1 MYFPLF
7 LGFVVGVIL
16 VRASENTFDS
26 SLDVEWKN
34 WKLQYNRHY
43 IEGEETNRR
52 MIWESAMSYIEQHNR
67 EYAMGK
73 HTFTVGINQ
82 FGDLT
87 NEEFNKLMNGFLI
100 NEGESS
106 IAKVEECDGFDETN
120 ENDLKLPE
128 SFDWRK
134 KGVVTPIKNQGQC
147 RSCWAFSAT
156 GALEGQMGKR
166 GKLISLSEQNLLD
179 CDLQSFG
186 CNGGYMESAFDCIQK
201 EGGINSEKVY
211 PYTAMKSDCRFRRDK
226 VVAKVR
232 KYCTLRKNETALA
245 KGVTKVGPISIAI
258 NARLESF
265 QYYNGGI
272 YYDPQCSNQN
282 VNHAMLAIGYGIE
295 DGDNY
300 WLIKNRY
307 VP

>member
-1 MYFPLF
+1 
-7 LGFVVGVIL
+7 
-16 VRASENTFDS
+16 
-26 SLDVEWKN
+26 
-34 WKLQYNRHY
+34 
-43 IEGEETNRR
+43 
-52 MIWESAMSYIEQHNR
+52 MIWESAMSYIKQHNR

-106 IAKVEECDGFDETN
+106 IAKVEEYDGFDETN

-134 KGVVTPIKNQGQC
+134 KGVVTPIKNQGKC
-147 RSCWAFSAT
+147 GSCWAFSAT

-179 CDLQSFG
+179 CDVRSYG
-186 CNGGYMESAFDCIQK
+186 CNGGYMESAFYCIQL

-211 PYTAMKSDCRFRRDK
+211 PYTAIKSDCKFRSDK
-226 VVAKVR
+226 VVAKVS

-245 KGVTKVGPISIAI
+245 KGVTKFGPISIAI
-258 NARLESF
+258 DASLKSF
-265 QYYNGGI
+265 QYYKEGI
-272 YYDPQCSNQN
+272 YYDPQCSNQY
-282 VNHAMLAIGYGIE
+282 VNHALLAIGYGIE

-300 WLIKNRY
+300 WLIKNSWGTTWGDLGY
-307 VP
+307 LKLAKDKGNHCGIINYIVYPLE